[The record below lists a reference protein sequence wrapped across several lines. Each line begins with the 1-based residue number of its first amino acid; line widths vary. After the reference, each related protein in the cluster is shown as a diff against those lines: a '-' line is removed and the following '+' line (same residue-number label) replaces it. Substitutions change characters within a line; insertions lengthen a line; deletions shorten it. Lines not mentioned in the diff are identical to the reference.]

1 MNIIAGKPRTADVGS
16 QFIYVNES
24 GVVSRCSGKING
36 TYGVFGEMMKTKD
49 MGYFDAMWHVLRIE
63 EKIYRDI
70 GSRGLAARY
79 ATINVFIL
87 GALYGLFFLYFRS
100 SESLQ
105 DIADPSGIILVKSIV
120 IAVGVLVAF
129 LLHLGAAFLLWSFG
143 RGVGGEARFL
153 LVYFNL
159 GVAVVPL
166 WLAVPGLT
174 ALHAG
179 WRGPM
184 VYLYAVVTGLY
195 AFSSFFMATKSTF
208 GLSYGKASLAMAM
221 MFVFLVSFLY
231 LWLG

>member
-1 MNIIAGKPRTADVGS
+1 
-16 QFIYVNES
+16 
-24 GVVSRCSGKING
+24 
-36 TYGVFGEMMKTKD
+36 
-49 MGYFDAMWHVLRIE
+49 MGYFEAMWHVLRIE
-63 EKIYRDI
+63 EKSYRDI
-70 GSRGLAARY
+70 NSWGLAARY

-87 GALYGLFFLYFRS
+87 GVLYGLSFLYFLG

-105 DIADPSGIILVKSIV
+105 GIADPSGIIFVKFIV

-129 LLHLGAAFLLWSFG
+129 LLHLGAAFLFWSFG

-184 VYLYAVVTGLY
+184 LYLYAIITGIY
-195 AFSSFFMATKSTF
+195 AFSSFFVATKSVF
-208 GLSYGKASLAMAM
+208 GLSHRKTLLAIAM
-221 MFVFLVSFLY
+221 MFIFLVSFLY

>member
-1 MNIIAGKPRTADVGS
+1 
-16 QFIYVNES
+16 
-24 GVVSRCSGKING
+24 
-36 TYGVFGEMMKTKD
+36 
-49 MGYFDAMWHVLRIE
+49 LRIE

-70 GSRGLAARY
+70 SSQGLAARY
-79 ATINVFIL
+79 STINVFIL
-87 GALYGLFFLYFRS
+87 GVLYGLFFLYFLS
-100 SESLQ
+100 SEALQ
-105 DIADPSGIILVKSIV
+105 GIADPSGVVFVKSIV

-129 LLHLGAAFLLWSFG
+129 LLHLGAAFLFWSFG

-179 WRGPM
+179 WHGPM
-184 VYLYAVVTGLY
+184 VYLYSAITILY
-195 AFSSFFMATKSTF
+195 ALSSFFVATKSVF
-208 GLSYGKASLAMAM
+208 RISHGKTLLAIAM
-221 MFVFLVSFLY
+221 MFIFLVSFLY